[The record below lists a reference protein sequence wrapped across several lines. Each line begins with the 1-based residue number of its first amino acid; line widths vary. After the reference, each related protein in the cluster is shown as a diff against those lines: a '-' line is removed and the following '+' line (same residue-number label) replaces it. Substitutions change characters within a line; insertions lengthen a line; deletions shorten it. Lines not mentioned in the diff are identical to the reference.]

1 MHFKKSVVLL
11 LIGCMFLS
19 SSAFAAQDG
28 DYTYTESGGNATITA
43 YTGAGGA
50 ISIPATLGGYPTV
63 AIGDNAFSSNTTLT
77 SVTIPSSV
85 TSIGNQAFF
94 NCNGLISVNIPDSV
108 TSIENQAFT
117 LCGILTSITV
127 DAGNPNYSSLDGV
140 LYNKT
145 QTTLIQFPG
154 GKSGDFTIPNSV
166 TSIKSQAFISCAN
179 LTSVTIPAIVTSIG
193 DNAFSYCSVL
203 TSITV
208 DASNPNYSSQDG
220 VLYDKAKTVLI
231 QYPCGT
237 SGGFTLPSS
246 VTSIGGWAFANC
258 TGLTSV
264 TIPNSV
270 TSIGIYTFSGCSG
283 LTSVSIPDSVT
294 SIAGWAFFG
303 CSNLTGAYFYG
314 NAPTMGSY
322 VFFNCSSG
330 FTVYYLAG
338 STGFTNPWCPYSISE
353 CYPAEVFTPSSTTT
367 TTQPTTTTSVSTTTT
382 SSGGHGGGGG
392 GGGTTSTTTTTAPAV
407 TTTTVLA
414 TTTTVPATTTTTTIL
429 NTTTTTA
436 SPECTIKGIQ
446 PTGIKIG
453 FGLLPRI
460 RRVTLTMNT
469 DLEALGITCADL
481 NIQNA
486 PRGIRI
492 ISCAVVGD
500 TIEATILFWGVQPG
514 TYNIN
519 LGPCGSIP
527 FVVARF

>member
-1 MHFKKSVVLL
+1 MHLRKSIVLL

-50 ISIPATLGGYPTV
+50 ISIPATLGVEGYPTV
-63 AIGDNAFSSNTTLT
+63 AIGDNAFFVNTTLT
-77 SVTIPSSV
+77 SVTIPDSV

-108 TSIENQAFT
+108 TSIGNQAFNY
-117 LCGILTSITV
+117 CYVLTSITV

-166 TSIKSQAFISCAN
+166 TSIKSQAFAGCTTLN
-179 LTSVTIPAIVTSIG
+179 SVTIPAIVTSIG

-203 TSITV
+203 TGITV

-246 VTSIGGWAFANC
+246 VTSIGGCAFLQCSGLISIVVDVNNIVYSSQDGVLYDKPMIQLIQYPGGKSGRFIIPDSVTSICGMAFYYC

-270 TSIGIYTFSGCSG
+270 KNIGDNAFADCTSLTCS
-283 LTSVSIPDSVT
+283 
-294 SIAGWAFFG
+294 
-303 CSNLTGAYFYG
+303 YFDG
-314 NAPTMGSY
+314 NAPAMGRV
-322 VFFNCSSG
+322 VFNGCASNFSVCY
-330 FTVYYLAG
+330 TAG
-338 STGFTNPWCPYSISE
+338 STGFTTPTWNG
-353 CYPAEVFTPSSTTT
+353 YPAAVCEETTT
-367 TTQPTTTTSVSTTTT
+367 TTIF
-382 SSGGHGGGGG
+382 G
-392 GGGTTSTTTTTAPAV
+392 
-407 TTTTVLA
+407 A
-414 TTTTVPATTTTTTIL
+414 TTTTVPANQCAAEAIYGRDSEETELLREYRDKVLSKSGTGRQMIKTYYEL
-429 NTTTTTA
+429 SPAVAEVLQKNDKAKA
-436 SPECTIKGIQ
+436 SARKVLDSLMPA
-446 PTGIKIG
+446 
-453 FGLLPRI
+453 I
-460 RRVTLTMNT
+460 REKVK
-469 DLEALGITCADL
+469 
-481 NIQNA
+481 Q
-486 PRGIRI
+486 
-492 ISCAVVGD
+492 
-500 TIEATILFWGVQPG
+500 
-514 TYNIN
+514 
-519 LGPCGSIP
+519 
-527 FVVARF
+527 